1 MPLSPGT
8 RLGAYEI
15 VGPLGAGGMGE
26 VYRARDTRLGRE
38 VAVKVL
44 PQHLAATPEI
54 RARFEREA
62 HTISSLNHPN
72 ICTLHDVGHEGD
84 IDYIVMELVEGE
96 TLADRI
102 ARGPLPTFE
111 VLRIGT
117 QIADA
122 LDKAHRAGIVHRDLK
137 PGNIMLAKSG
147 TKLLD
152 FGLAR
157 ATGLEAA
164 PAGQTN
170 SPTLGRPL
178 TAEGTIVGTFLYMAP
193 EQLEGKEA
201 DARAD
206 IWALG
211 CVLYEMITGMRPFQG
226 KSQASL
232 ISSIMSADPAPIAQV
247 SPLNPPALGR
257 LVKACLEKEP
267 EERIQTAHD
276 VKLQLQWIVE
286 GGSQAGVAAPV
297 ATRRRRREQLAWIAA
312 TTMTVIAAGLAVTK
326 LMPKPPAKPVIF
338 ELTPPHQ
345 ARSVD
350 LPRISPD
357 GRRLAFNAADS
368 TGTVGIWVRQMNSL
382 DAQRLPGTE
391 GATRPFWSPDSR
403 FLAFFSGG
411 KLRKIDL
418 SGGPPIT
425 ICDAP
430 RGADG
435 TWGPRGVILFD
446 GTTADSVQSVSASG
460 GVPTGATVVDRKS
473 LEVYTAWPQFLPD
486 GRHFLYIAYGSGP
499 EGRMLKVGS
508 IDSKETKSL
517 GPAGSRTEYAS
528 GHLLYVRGGALLA
541 QPFDSGAL
549 KFTGDP
555 FPVAE
560 NVETDPVG
568 SARFSASTDGTLV
581 FRAGGT
587 GATDRLA
594 WTNRR
599 GERTG
604 TVGAPGTYST
614 PALSPDGTQLA
625 VEVYDLSRQ
634 AGDIWLWDLPR
645 DLGSRF
651 TFADQDVD
659 DPVWSPDGSRV
670 LYSVARG
677 SFNDLHI
684 KSVGGAG
691 VDSLLFASDQQKLA
705 GSWSPDG
712 QWITYMMRS
721 PSVPRFDIYGLSLG
735 DSTRPVPLAATPF
748 NEAQAVISPDGKWLA
763 FVSDESG
770 QFEIYVRTFPGP
782 GGKWRVSTAGGG
794 EPTWR
799 GDSRELYYLSPDSKL
814 MMVSVEPGTPPR
826 FSLPQRLFDT
836 PLGPPFP
843 IRNRYVVTRDGQR
856 FLFVAPAGEGKVGAT
871 TVVLDWLGRLE
882 KR

>member
-1 MPLSPGT
+1 MPLSPGA

-15 VGPLGAGGMGE
+15 IGPLGAGGMGE
-26 VYRARDTRLGRE
+26 VYRARDTRLGRD

-84 IDYIVMELVEGE
+84 TDYIVMELVEGE
-96 TLADRI
+96 TLADRV
-102 ARGPLPTFE
+102 ARGPLPTPE

-157 ATGLEAA
+157 ATGLDA
-164 PAGQTN
+164 PASQTN
-170 SPTLGRPL
+170 SPTLSSPL

-201 DARAD
+201 DARTD

-211 CVLYEMITGMRPFQG
+211 CVLYEMITGKRPFQG

-232 ISSIMSADPAPIAQV
+232 ISSIMSAEPAPIAQV
-247 SPLNPPALGR
+247 SPLNPPALER
-257 LVKACLEKEP
+257 LVKACLAKDP

-297 ATRRRRREQLAWIAA
+297 AARRKRRERLAWILA
-312 TTMTVIAAGLAVTK
+312 TIMTAIAAGLAVIQ
-326 LMPKPPAKPVIF
+326 LRPKPPAKPVMF
-338 ELTPPHQ
+338 ELTPPYQ

-368 TGTVGIWVRQMNSL
+368 TGIVGIWVRQMNSL
-382 DAQRLPGTE
+382 EAQRLPGTE

-411 KLRKIDL
+411 KLRKIDI
-418 SGGPPIT
+418 SGGPPIP

-446 GTTADSVQSVSASG
+446 GSMVDSVQSVSASG
-460 GVPTGATVVDRKS
+460 GVPAGATVVDRKS
-473 LEVYTAWPQFLPD
+473 HETYTAWPQFLPD

-508 IDSKETKSL
+508 IDSKETKAL

-528 GHLLYVRGGALLA
+528 GYLLYVRGGTLLA
-541 QPFDSGAL
+541 QAFDPGAL

-560 NVETDPVG
+560 NVETDQLG
-568 SARFSASTDGTLV
+568 SARFSASTDGRLV
-581 FRAGGT
+581 YRAGGT
-587 GATDRLA
+587 SATNRLV

-604 TVGAPGTYST
+604 TVGGPGTYAT

-625 VEVYDLSRQ
+625 VKVSDLSRQ
-634 AGDIWLWDLPR
+634 GGDIWLWDLTR

-659 DPVWSPDGSRV
+659 CPVWSPDGSRV
-670 LYSVARG
+670 VYSVTRDNF
-677 SFNDLHI
+677 SDLHI
-684 KSVGGAG
+684 KRVGGTGA
-691 VDSLLFASDQQKLA
+691 DSILFASDQQKFA
-705 GSWSPDG
+705 GSWAPDG
-712 QWITYMMRS
+712 RWITYLMRS
-721 PSVPRFDIYGLSLG
+721 GAVRQFDVYGLSLG
-735 DSTRPVPLAATPF
+735 DPIRPVPLAASPF
-748 NEAQAVISPDGKWLA
+748 MDVAGVISPDGGWVA
-763 FVSDESG
+763 IVSDESG
-770 QFEIYVRTFPGP
+770 QFEVYVQSFPGV

-794 EPTWR
+794 DPTWR
-799 GDSRELYYLSPDSKL
+799 GDSRELYYVTPDSKL
-814 MMVSVEPGTPPR
+814 MMVSVEPGSPPR
-826 FSLPQRLFDT
+826 FSLPQKLFDT
-836 PLGPPFP
+836 PLGPRFP
-843 IRNRYVVTRDGQR
+843 TRNRYVVTRDGQR
-856 FLFVAPAGEGKVGAT
+856 FLFVAPEGGGNVGAT
-871 TVVLDWLGRLE
+871 TVVLDWLENLQ

>member
-1 MPLSPGT
+1 MSLSPGA

-15 VGPLGAGGMGE
+15 IGPLGVGGMGE

-44 PQHLAATPEI
+44 PQHLATTPEI

-84 IDYIVMELVEGE
+84 TDYIVMELVEGE

-102 ARGPLPTFE
+102 ARGSLPTSE

-117 QIADA
+117 QIADG

-157 ATGLEAA
+157 ATGLDAA

-170 SPTLGRPL
+170 SPTLSSPL

-201 DARAD
+201 DARTD
-206 IWALG
+206 VWALG
-211 CVLYEMITGMRPFQG
+211 CVLYEMITGKRPFQG

-232 ISSIMSADPAPIAQV
+232 ISSIMSAEPAPIAQI
-247 SPLNPPALGR
+247 SPLNPPALER
-257 LVKACLEKEP
+257 LVKACLAKDP
-267 EERIQTAHD
+267 EERVQTAHD

-297 ATRRRRREQLAWIAA
+297 AARRRRRERLAWILASI
-312 TTMTVIAAGLAVTK
+312 TTAIAAGLAATQLK
-326 LMPKPPAKPVIF
+326 PKPPAKPVMF

-345 ARSVD
+345 VRSVD

-368 TGTVGIWVRQMNSL
+368 SGTVGIWVRQMNSL

-403 FLAFFSGG
+403 FLAYFSGG
-411 KLRKIDL
+411 KLYKIDIT
-418 SGGPPIT
+418 GGPPIPV
-425 ICDAP
+425 CDAP

-460 GVPTGATVVDRKS
+460 GVPAGATVIDRKNG
-473 LEVYTAWPQFLPD
+473 ETYTAWPQFLPD
-486 GRHFLYIAYGSGP
+486 GRHFLYIAYGPGP

-528 GHLLYVRGGALLA
+528 GYLLFVRRGVLLA
-541 QPFDSGAL
+541 QPFDPGAL
-549 KFTGDP
+549 KLTGDP

-560 NVETDPVG
+560 NVETDQVG

-581 FRAGGT
+581 YRAGGT
-587 GATDRLA
+587 SATNRLV

-604 TVGAPGTYST
+604 NVGGPGTYQD
-614 PALSPDGTQLA
+614 PALSPDGTELA
-625 VEVYDLSRQ
+625 VKVFDPSRQ
-634 AGDIWLWDLPR
+634 GGDIWLWDLAR

-651 TFADQDVD
+651 TFADRDVD
-659 DPVWSPDGSRV
+659 SPVWSPDGSRV
-670 LYSVARG
+670 VYSVARDNF
-677 SFNDLHI
+677 SDLHI
-684 KSVGGAG
+684 KRVGGTG
-691 VDSLLFASDQQKLA
+691 EDSILFASEQQKFA
-705 GSWSPDG
+705 ASWAPDG
-712 QWITYMMRS
+712 RWITYIMRS
-721 PSVPRFDIYGLSLG
+721 AAVRQFDVYGLSLG
-735 DSTRPVPLAATPF
+735 DSVRPVPLAATAF
-748 NEAQAVISPDGKWLA
+748 MEVAAVISPDGRWLA
-763 FVSDESG
+763 ILSNESG
-770 QFEIYVRTFPGP
+770 QLEVYVQPFPGS
-782 GGKWRVSTAGGG
+782 GGKWRVSTAGGRD
-794 EPTWR
+794 PTWR
-799 GDSRELYYLSPDSKL
+799 GDSKELYYVTPDSKL
-814 MMVSVEPGTPPR
+814 MMVLVGPGSPPR
-826 FSLPQRLFDT
+826 FSLPQELFDT

-843 IRNRYVVTRDGQR
+843 TRNRYVVSRDGQR
-856 FLFVAPAGEGKVGAT
+856 FLFVAPEGAGNVGPT